1 MLRSHESATDSI
13 LTRHSHRTNFIS
25 NSETRSSRFLCIYI
39 CISLWC
45 CVPLWVY
52 LAKHFFFLLAMV
64 VFIIIIIFV
73 VCCWFVVC
81 FFFAQNFFLFA
92 IFKRVTTRPKPHSVS
107 ILFAIGLPSKTGYA
121 TTISISSCWMCTHL
135 NSESNTHC
143 NSSLHMDIQ
152 SQIGCYARQTIDLQR
167 QRRKNE
173 HTNWEREKRKKIAAT
188 T

>member
-1 MLRSHESATDSI
+1 MFHREYATDRFSFGDTKTCRRIMLRSHESATDSI

-25 NSETRSSRFLCIYI
+25 NSETRSSRALYIYI
-39 CISLWC
+39 YMNIFVMLCASMSLSRET
-45 CVPLWVY
+45 L
-52 LAKHFFFLLAMV
+52 FFLLAMV

-81 FFFAQNFFLFA
+81 VAQIFFLFA
-92 IFKRVTTRPKPHSVS
+92 IFKRVTTRPKPHSAS

-143 NSSLHMDIQ
+143 NSSLHMDIK

-167 QRRKNE
+167 
-173 HTNWEREKRKKIAAT
+173 
-188 T
+188 

>member
-64 VFIIIIIFV
+64 VFIIIII
-73 VCCWFVVC
+73 FVVC